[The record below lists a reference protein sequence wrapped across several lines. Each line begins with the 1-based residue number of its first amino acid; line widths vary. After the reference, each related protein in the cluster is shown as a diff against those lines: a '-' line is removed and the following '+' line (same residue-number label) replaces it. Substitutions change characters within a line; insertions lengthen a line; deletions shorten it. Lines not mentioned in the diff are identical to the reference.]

1 MSVAS
6 NLSFF
11 RGEDV
16 VVDFQVSPME
26 DVTAWTVSFKVAD
39 TLGGT
44 VQFTKS
50 ASIVDGPRGKFRVTI
65 ASADTASLSAGRYTW
80 DCRRT
85 DSGARA
91 TLAHGELDLRREVT
105 A

>member
-6 NLSFF
+6 HLSFF
-11 RGEDV
+11 RGEDIV
-16 VVDFQVSPME
+16 LDFALTPLVDISGWNITLKIA
-26 DVTAWTVSFKVAD
+26 DV
-39 TLGGT
+39 LGGT
-44 VQFTKS
+44 VQVTKT
-50 ASIVDGPRGKFRVTI
+50 ASLTDGPRGRFRVTL
-65 ASADTASLSAGRYTW
+65 ASADTASLAVGRYTW

-91 TLAHGELDLRREVT
+91 TLAHGELDLRQEVT